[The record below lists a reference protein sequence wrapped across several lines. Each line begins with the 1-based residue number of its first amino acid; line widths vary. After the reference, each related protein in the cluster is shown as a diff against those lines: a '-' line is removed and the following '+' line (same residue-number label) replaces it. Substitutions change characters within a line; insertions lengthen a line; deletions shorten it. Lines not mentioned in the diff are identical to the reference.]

1 MPNWWWARRPYVF
14 LRLFRDSGA
23 SVFGFASPPLSVSFV
38 KTAVTDTFLD
48 FLPASFKNLE
58 TPRTKFSS
66 KFWSKADRYRRIGKS
81 VLLSPYLE
89 FRFLANFD
97 KHGYQTRVSDPRSSL
112 ILLENDAKAIQE
124 LTVYLVRVY
133 ADTKFPRKKKNA
145 ESMDPG

>member
-1 MPNWWWARRPYVF
+1 MCSSAF
-14 LRLFRDSGA
+14 
-23 SVFGFASPPLSVSFV
+23 FATPAPRYSVSLPLLSPYLVPFV
-38 KTAVTDTFLD
+38 KTAMTDAFLD

-97 KHGYQTRVSDPRSSL
+97 KHGFPILDPL
-112 ILLENDAKAIQE
+112 
-124 LTVYLVRVY
+124 
-133 ADTKFPRKKKNA
+133 
-145 ESMDPG
+145 

>member
-1 MPNWWWARRPYVF
+1 MGQEALFVPPPFSRLRR
-14 LRLFRDSGA
+14 LGIRFRFPS
-23 SVFGFASPPLSVSFV
+23 SLLVPFV